1 MSATLSEVSAQMCL
15 LIIRSTSPDLVI
27 NLKLT
32 VTFFRHIQKEAEKRE
47 EELQL
52 LKVLF

>member
-1 MSATLSEVSAQMCL
+1 MSLNLSEVSAQMCL
-15 LIIRSTSPDLVI
+15 LIIRLTSLNFVV

-32 VTFFRHIQKEAEKRE
+32 VTFFRHIQKEAAKRE
-47 EELQL
+47 GELQL